1 MSAVLGDFF
10 LLDDIGVPNT
20 KHTNSISFTFSNS
33 YSQDIKTILRNN
45 RIPHAAYDL
54 SVNACPQN
62 FESGCDMGFHRI
74 SDILKSSP
82 GARPLRGELFDN

>member
-1 MSAVLGDFF
+1 MSAMLGDFF

-20 KHTNSISFTFSNS
+20 KHTNSISFIFSNS

-45 RIPHAAYDL
+45 RIPH

-62 FESGCDMGFHRI
+62 LDLGCDMGFHRI

-82 GARPLRGELFDN
+82 GARPLRGELLDKLI